1 MIEGY
6 ETLLADSFASAN
18 QVNFNT
24 LFEWLYTNSQLVKYG
39 PWNGFGETIF
49 NLMLSEAD
57 EREFVRNAVR
67 MHCLGIED
75 KDYNKSLINFCKKQ
89 KKSLVKSKEWPM
101 FFAMKGLAQDKSC
114 DFREDLLKHSE

>member
-75 KDYNKSLINFCKKQ
+75 KDYNTNLKKFCK
-89 KKSLVKSKEWPM
+89 
-101 FFAMKGLAQDKSC
+101 
-114 DFREDLLKHSE
+114 